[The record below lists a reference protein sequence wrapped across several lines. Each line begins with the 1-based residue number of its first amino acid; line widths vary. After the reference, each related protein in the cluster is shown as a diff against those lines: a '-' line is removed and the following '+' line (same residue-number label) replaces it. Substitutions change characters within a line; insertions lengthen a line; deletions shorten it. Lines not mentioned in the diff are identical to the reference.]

1 MSIRFASALF
11 KVGQKATKLYSFPV
25 EASILI
31 LKLLLVVSVSF
42 QFLLFLDSLEFWE
55 NSCPAILSIIL
66 ELEVRDKTSVEIEVE
81 IVNLVFYVLVPDACF
96 TTSIEEGG
104 ESFQVGLVLQEWIG
118 YQAQLVGAHEVWLS
132 AVKEFAHLLE
142 HGDVRAGE

>member
-1 MSIRFASALF
+1 MGIRFISALF

-42 QFLLFLDSLEFWE
+42 QFLFFLDSHEFRE
-55 NSCPAILSIIL
+55 NSVIAIFSIVL
-66 ELEVRDKTSVEIEVE
+66 ELEVTGKTSVEIEVE
-81 IVNLVFYVLVPDACF
+81 VVNLVFYVLVPDAGF
-96 TTSIEEGG
+96 TTSIEEG
-104 ESFQVGLVLQEWIG
+104 EERFQFGLVLQEWIG

-132 AVKEFAHLLE
+132 AVKEFARLLE
-142 HGDVRAGE
+142 HGDV